1 MSEHPP
7 YVINPEAVG
16 DPDQTPMVR
25 IPASLLAAVPEAPP
39 QSTYTPTKT
48 YEIRDYYKW
57 ARSEGD
63 DVEADIAEVEFDSW
77 LATVTPN
84 PDDLRQVEV
93 VATELPCTQYCDT
106 LHDGAC
112 TCRPERE
119 GYARAV
125 LAALAEAGER

>member
-1 MSEHPP
+1 M
-7 YVINPEAVG
+7 A
-16 DPDQTPMVR
+16 D
-25 IPASLLAAVPEAPP
+25 
-39 QSTYTPTKT
+39 YTPTT
-48 YEIRDYYKW
+48 EELREAIVHGIADRVTRLLLNLPVEEARDIVQ
-57 ARSEGD
+57 EGWD
-63 DVEADIAEVEFDSW
+63 RW

-84 PDDLRQVEV
+84 PDDARQVEV

-125 LAALAEAGER
+125 LTALATAVG